1 MSPPTA
7 APARNLVREAGGLAG
22 ARLGV
27 RVLGIAVGWVVARVI
42 GPEGL
47 GQLSLPNLML
57 AVAPFLTL
65 GFADGLVRELPLAE
79 GQAPE
84 QRRSLLAASWAAGLL
99 TGLAVLLVAAGYQ
112 AVAGESI
119 RDSRLYWLA
128 VLAGLAH
135 MAFKVSL
142 SSLTGSRRIKELAL
156 LQVLQGL
163 LRAGLVLILL
173 FTMPASAQVYALH
186 TGVALSLTGSLVW
199 AARHGAVS
207 RPHFDARALGRLGRS
222 GPPLALA
229 SLLLMLLIVGDRLVL
244 SRVLEPQALGIFEQ
258 GVLIRDGLLL
268 LPAVLL
274 TLLIPDYSARQGDPA
289 RRPGLLT
296 DVARQS
302 GLVAVGTPLL
312 LGLTLLQLPWLF
324 ALLLPRF
331 TPGMPVLQLAVLG
344 MCPIFLSYIL
354 VSLLM
359 SEGRAVHV
367 GLLALVC
374 LGLLLGLDLRPL
386 AVWQPWLE
394 RVLAHGPPVAGLERA
409 LAGALT
415 ALGAFWLFS
424 LGILLG
430 NARRLGLGAKL
441 VLGWIAPS
449 LLLSLAALAGLEQ
462 GWLQGWNPWVNLGF
476 ALAGGL
482 FLATYERRSG
492 QLGKLW
498 RARRAVKS

>member
-1 MSPPTA
+1 MNHAQNPQ
-7 APARNLVREAGGLAG
+7 NLVRDAGGLAISRL
-22 ARLGV
+22 AVRILGV
-27 RVLGIAVGWVVARVI
+27 AVGLVVARVL

-47 GQLSLPNLML
+47 GQLSLPNLVL
-57 AVAPFLTL
+57 ATTPFLAL
-65 GFADGLVRELPLAE
+65 GLPDALVRELPVATDDPGL
-79 GQAPE
+79 G
-84 QRRSLLAASWAAGLL
+84 RRLVATAWYMTGLLGALLLVVALVLETTLRNWISDPLLLAF
-99 TGLAVLLVAAGYQ
+99 
-112 AVAGESI
+112 AVASGLSNAAYKVSYSELIGRRRI
-119 RDSRLYWLA
+119 RDLA
-128 VLAGLAH
+128 
-135 MAFKVSL
+135 
-142 SSLTGSRRIKELAL
+142 I

-163 LRAGLVLILL
+163 LRAVLVLALL
-173 FTMPASAQVYALH
+173 VALPAGAQVYALH
-186 TGVALSLTGSLVW
+186 AGVALSLTGSLIW
-199 AARHGAVS
+199 AARHEAVS
-207 RPHFDARALGRLGRS
+207 RPRFDARALGRLGRS

-229 SLLLMLLIVGDRLVL
+229 SLFLMLLIVGDRLVL

-289 RRPGLLT
+289 LRPGLLA

-324 ALLLPRF
+324 DLLLPRF

-359 SEGRAVHV
+359 SEGRAVQV

-374 LGLLLGLDLRPL
+374 LGLLLGLDLRPV
-386 AVWQPWLE
+386 AAWQPWLE
-394 RVLAHGPPVAGLERA
+394 RVLSHGPPVAGLERA

-430 NARRLGLGAKL
+430 NARRLGLGAGR
-441 VLGWIAPS
+441 VLAWIAPA
-449 LLLSLAALAGLEQ
+449 LLLSLAALAWLEQ
-462 GWLQGWNPWVNLGF
+462 GWLQVWNPWVNLGF

-482 FLATYERRSG
+482 FLANYERRSG